1 MTGIAVILPINL
13 GQFLKAAGVVGGGG
27 DAKALVLSG
36 QVRVNGQTED
46 RRGRKL
52 AVGDVVAVPGAEV
65 RVEESGASEARDRSP
80 RRDHTAPGG
89 KPGGSSGPRGA

>member
-13 GQFLKAAGVVGGGG
+13 GQFLKAAGVVGSGG
-27 DAKALVLSG
+27 DAKALILSG

-52 AVGDVVAVPGAEV
+52 AVDDVVAVLGAEV
-65 RVEESGASEARDRSP
+65 RVEEGGASEARDRSP
-80 RRDHTAPGG
+80 RSNHTAPDG
-89 KPGGSSGPRGA
+89 KPGGSSGLRGA